1 MKNKI
6 LIIVTV
12 ILTIAAAG
20 IWYFVVFA
28 VEPVDTGPTQS
39 NNTNLEEQK
48 QTTSESKY
56 ATLKGDAFD
65 EAYVTDMIAH
75 TDGALNMSEQAG
87 ALTTREEIRAFAGNI
102 LQNQGRQLMQL
113 HTWRNEWNY
122 KAAPSNGHLNH
133 GGGGLEGLTG
143 AAYDE
148 EFLKQMIIHHEQAI
162 EMSQF
167 ASTNARHQEIKDL
180 ASTIINTQT
189 AEIEQMKQWQEE
201 WGY

>member
-75 TDGALNMSEQAG
+75 HDGALNMSEQAG
-87 ALTTREEIRAFAGNI
+87 ALTTREEIRTLSGSI
-102 LQNQGRQLMQL
+102 IQSQGMELLQL
-113 HTWRNEWNY
+113 HTWRKEWGY
-122 KAAPSNGHLNH
+122 EAATSNGHLNH
-133 GGGGLEGLTG
+133 GGGGLEGLSG
-143 AAYDE
+143 EAYDKA
-148 EFLKQMIIHHEQAI
+148 FLREMIIHHEQAI
-162 EMSQF
+162 EMSEF
-167 ASTNARHQEIKDL
+167 AATNAGRQEIKDL
-180 ASTIINTQT
+180 ASTIIRTQT
-189 AEIEQMKQWQEE
+189 AEIEQMKQWQQE